1 MKFNFKYILI
11 ILIIYLFFI
20 RKKNMEGLEGDEEND
35 DIKYLQVLGGG
46 LVGLLIGLSIG
57 FAYHFFSNSS
67 SDPTPPLDPTP

>member
-11 ILIIYLFFI
+11 ILIISLFFI
-20 RKKNMEGLEGDEEND
+20 RKKNIEGAEGDEEND

-57 FAYHFFSNSS
+57 FAYYFFNTEPSDSN
-67 SDPTPPLDPTP
+67 PQLD